1 MISHEQYFTVSFQRS
16 RTYLGQRR
24 IVRVMMLVNWVII
37 STIVCTE
44 KCPTTQVAVI
54 PVTSVEHIAVK
65 VQRITFKQ
73 ETNTQFL
80 Y

>member
-1 MISHEQYFTVSFQRS
+1 
-16 RTYLGQRR
+16 
-24 IVRVMMLVNWVII
+24 MMLVNWVII